1 MSREGSGEGGES
13 AAAEAAP
20 SPAFAKR
27 KKQRQSLGR
36 RVSFAAPAV
45 LETVREFEPEGDED
59 KSGETYEANAEVPAG
74 FSIVEEASVEPAP
87 APVSYTHLTLPT
99 KA

>member
-1 MSREGSGEGGES
+1 MRAVRARRRRRRCAGV
-13 AAAEAAP
+13 
-20 SPAFAKR
+20 AKR

-74 FSIVEEASVEPAP
+74 FSIVEEASVERRRRG
-87 APVSYTHLTLPT
+87 SHGDF
-99 KA
+99 

>member
-1 MSREGSGEGGES
+1 MRAVES

-20 SPAFAKR
+20 SPALRRGKSRDSRWDA
-27 KKQRQSLGR
+27 

-74 FSIVEEASVEPAP
+74 FSIVEEASVETGRRGIARRLLN
-87 APVSYTHLTLPT
+87 SRRRRRR
-99 KA
+99 